1 MILPRVFFNL
11 DQKVKMIF
19 HESIGIKMERVSTLV
34 VRKIGKEC
42 LEILD
47 LCVLIFSPNLVNSY

>member
-11 DQKVKMIF
+11 DQKVNMIF
-19 HESIGIKMERVSTLV
+19 HESVGIKMERVSTLV
-34 VRKIGKEC
+34 VREIGKEY

-47 LCVLIFSPNLVNSY
+47 LCVLIFSPNLINSY